1 MYTRSYYGGEEKLS
15 VPENYDGYAFSEEMN
30 KVQTS
35 DNTEKQEEKNELKA
49 PWDIQNCESEEKAE
63 EVAAKPRE
71 HEGVFYAL
79 MEKLPFGK
87 MLGNMNFFKNGAIDF
102 GTEEL
107 LIIGIAL
114 FLLFSKNGDKECSL
128 ILLFLLFIK

>member
-1 MYTRSYYGGEEKLS
+1 MYTRNYYSGEEKLS
-15 VPENYDGYAFSEEMN
+15 VPENYDGYAFSEE
-30 KVQTS
+30 
-35 DNTEKQEEKNELKA
+35 KNELQATKEEEYKEGAAHLKA
-49 PWDIQNCESEEKAE
+49 PWDIPKSESEEKAE
-63 EVAAKPRE
+63 EVSAKPKE
-71 HEGVFYAL
+71 HEGLFGAL
-79 MEKLPFGK
+79 AERLPFGK
-87 MLGNMNFFKNGAIDF
+87 ILGNMNFFKNGISDF